1 MGMNFITNRN
11 IVRVPADRIRSTLKL
26 VFERLDQT
34 SLTARGFLSLL
45 GVLGAAAD
53 LLVLGRLHL
62 RPLQTYLLFLWRPHF
77 HSLDAVI
84 PLTSFFKRHLRWW
97 ALESRYI
104 EGVPLKVAPPSRFL
118 TTDASLE
125 GWGAHLD
132 PQGVVFSR
140 SLVSADQ
147 ATTHQRARAP
157 GSLAEPSGSSQV
169 SDRLFGAGSVGQLDS
184 RCLYNK
190 QGGTRSVALCLL
202 TRQILLWCLEHRV
215 VLSAIHIAGK
225 SKCFSR
231 LPCREMGRVPN
242 EWTLDQSACNAGMAL

>member
-1 MGMNFITNRN
+1 M
-11 IVRVPADRIRSTLKL
+11 
-26 VFERLDQT
+26 
-34 SLTARGFLSLL
+34 
-45 GVLGAAAD
+45 
-53 LLVLGRLHL
+53 LGRLHL

-84 PLTSFFKRHLRWW
+84 PLTRFFKRHLRWW

-104 EGVPLKVAPPSRFL
+104 EGIPLKVAPPSRFL

-132 PQGVVFSR
+132 PQGAVFSGLW
-140 SLVSADQ
+140 SLQ
-147 ATTHQRARAP
+147 TKQQHINELELRAVWL
-157 GSLAEPSGSSQV
+157 SLQEALGFLSDCSVQV
-169 SDRLFGAGSVGQLDS
+169 LSDNSTVVA
-184 RCLYNK
+184 YINK

-225 SKCFSR
+225 SNVLADYLSR
-231 LPCREMGRVPN
+231 GSGPVPN
-242 EWTLDQSACNAGMAL
+242 EWTLDQTTCNAVLARWGSPWLDLFATRANHRLPLYVSPMQDLHAWGIDALAFSWQRLDAYAFPPFA